1 MSEGP
6 FEATTIE
13 DALQLAATRMGVD
26 PAELDY
32 EVVEEKKDF
41 WGLGGDTVVI
51 NAWRRVA
58 APPEV
63 PAREEPEALAV
74 PVEETPAAEDEDEEG
89 DERPDAGGAPAPE
102 AAGRAAEDEDE
113 DEYEDEYGD
122 EDEDEDEDEDGDED
136 RDEDEDDG
144 DFWAAGEEPARE
156 REAPPPARTGR
167 EEPQERG
174 EAGQRRE
181 QPEAAWRPEA
191 EEAARR
197 PEREEAARRPEDEEE
212 DAGAGGIGDV
222 EPTEVSALLEQI
234 FHDMGFD
241 CTVEVEAAD
250 DGFDVTV
257 AGADKELLL
266 EGNGRALSAVELILN
281 NAFRHRLG
289 QGSKVRVDA
298 GDFRSQREDE
308 LADLAYQV
316 AHAAKESGETQETQ
330 PLNPY
335 ERRLVHLALADD
347 PAVTT
352 RSRGSGFLKNVQII
366 PRRSS
371 GGRGR

>member
-6 FEATTIE
+6 FEATTID

-41 WGLGGDTVVI
+41 WGLGDGTVVI
-51 NAWRRVA
+51 NAWRRAA
-58 APPEV
+58 APPEA
-63 PAREEPEALAV
+63 PAKQEPEALAV
-74 PVEETPAAEDEDEEG
+74 SVEETPAEAEEE
-89 DERPDAGGAPAPE
+89 ERPDVGGAAAPE
-102 AAGRAAEDEDE
+102 AAVRAAEDEDE
-113 DEYEDEYGD
+113 YGDEEEDEDEYGD
-122 EDEDEDEDEDGDED
+122 EDEDEDEYGDEDGDEN
-136 RDEDEDDG
+136 EDDG
-144 DFWAAGEEPARE
+144 DSWAAGEEPARE
-156 REAPPPARTGR
+156 REAPRPARTGR
-167 EEPQERG
+167 EEPQARR

-181 QPEAAWRPEA
+181 QQEAAWRPEA

-197 PEREEAARRPEDEEE
+197 PEDEE

-222 EPTEVSALLEQI
+222 EPTDVIALLDQI
-234 FHDMGFD
+234 FHDMDFD

-289 QGSKVRVDA
+289 RGSKVRVDA
-298 GDFRSQREDE
+298 GDFRSRREDE

-366 PRRSS
+366 PRRSG

>member
-41 WGLGGDTVVI
+41 WGLGDGTVVI
-51 NAWRRVA
+51 NAWRRA
-58 APPEV
+58 AARPEA

-74 PVEETPAAEDEDEEG
+74 PVDETPAEEDGDERSDAGGGAAPVRAAEDDDEYGDDEEEDEDDDEFGDEDEEG
-89 DERPDAGGAPAPE
+89 GA
-102 AAGRAAEDEDE
+102 
-113 DEYEDEYGD
+113 
-122 EDEDEDEDEDGDED
+122 
-136 RDEDEDDG
+136 
-144 DFWAAGEEPARE
+144 FWEAGEEPVRE
-156 REAPPPARTGR
+156 REVPRPAPAGR
-167 EEPQERG
+167 EEPKQRR
-174 EAGQRRE
+174 EAGQRWERE
-181 QPEAAWRPEA
+181 EAVSRPEA

-197 PEREEAARRPEDEEE
+197 PDEEAADV
-212 DAGAGGIGDV
+212 GAGGIGDV
-222 EPTEVSALLEQI
+222 DPAEVSALLEQI
-234 FHDMGFD
+234 FHDMAFD

-289 QGSKVRVDA
+289 RGSKVRVDA
-298 GDFRSQREDE
+298 GDFRSKREDE

>member
-26 PAELDY
+26 TAELDY

-41 WGLGGDTVVI
+41 WGLGDGTVVI
-51 NAWRRVA
+51 NAWRRAA
-58 APPEV
+58 APPEAPV
-63 PAREEPEALAV
+63 REEPEALAV
-74 PVEETPAAEDEDEEG
+74 PVDETPAEEDDEEER
-89 DERPDAGGAPAPE
+89 DERSDAGGA
-102 AAGRAAEDEDE
+102 AASVRAAEDDDEYRDDEEEDDDYGDEDE
-113 DEYEDEYGD
+113 DDDEYGD
-122 EDEDEDEDEDGDED
+122 EDEDEE
-136 RDEDEDDG
+136 DG
-144 DFWAAGEEPARE
+144 DFWEAGEEPARE
-156 REAPPPARTGR
+156 REAPRPAPAGR
-167 EEPQERG
+167 EEPTQRR
-174 EAGQRRE
+174 EAGQRWE
-181 QPEAAWRPEA
+181 QEEAAARPEA

-197 PEREEAARRPEDEEE
+197 PDEEE
-212 DAGAGGIGDV
+212 TDGGAGGIGDV
-222 EPTEVSALLEQI
+222 DPAEVSALLEQI
-234 FHDMGFD
+234 FHDMAFD

-289 QGSKVRVDA
+289 RGSKVRVDA
-298 GDFRSQREDE
+298 GDFRSRREDE

-366 PRRSS
+366 PRRSG

>member
-41 WGLGGDTVVI
+41 WGLGDGTVVI
-51 NAWRRVA
+51 NAWRRA
-58 APPEV
+58 AVSPEA

-74 PVEETPAAEDEDEEG
+74 PVDETPAEEEDEEDGAERSDAGGGAAPVRAAEDDDEYGDDEEEDEDDDEFGDEDEEG
-89 DERPDAGGAPAPE
+89 GA
-102 AAGRAAEDEDE
+102 
-113 DEYEDEYGD
+113 
-122 EDEDEDEDEDGDED
+122 
-136 RDEDEDDG
+136 
-144 DFWAAGEEPARE
+144 FWEAGEEPVRE
-156 REAPPPARTGR
+156 REAPRPAPAGR
-167 EEPQERG
+167 EEPKQRR
-174 EAGQRRE
+174 EAGQRWERE
-181 QPEAAWRPEA
+181 EAVSRPEA

-197 PEREEAARRPEDEEE
+197 PDEEAADV
-212 DAGAGGIGDV
+212 GAGGIGDV
-222 EPTEVSALLEQI
+222 DPAEVSALLEQI
-234 FHDMGFD
+234 FHDMAFD

-289 QGSKVRVDA
+289 RGSKVRVDA
-298 GDFRSQREDE
+298 GDFRSKREDE

>member
-41 WGLGGDTVVI
+41 WGLGDGTVVI
-51 NAWRRVA
+51 NAWRRA
-58 APPEV
+58 AARPEA
-63 PAREEPEALAV
+63 PAGEEPEALAV
-74 PVEETPAAEDEDEEG
+74 PVDETPAEEEDEEDGAERSDAGGGAAPVRAAEDDDEYGDDEEEDEDDDEFGDEDEEG
-89 DERPDAGGAPAPE
+89 GA
-102 AAGRAAEDEDE
+102 
-113 DEYEDEYGD
+113 
-122 EDEDEDEDEDGDED
+122 
-136 RDEDEDDG
+136 
-144 DFWAAGEEPARE
+144 FWEAGEEPVRE
-156 REAPPPARTGR
+156 REAPRPAPAGR
-167 EEPQERG
+167 EEPKQRR
-174 EAGQRRE
+174 EAGQRWERE
-181 QPEAAWRPEA
+181 EAVSRPEA

-197 PEREEAARRPEDEEE
+197 PDEEAADVGP
-212 DAGAGGIGDV
+212 GGIGDV
-222 EPTEVSALLEQI
+222 DPAEVSALLEQI
-234 FHDMGFD
+234 FHDMAFD

-289 QGSKVRVDA
+289 RGSKVRVDA
-298 GDFRSQREDE
+298 GDFRSKREDE